1 MRRIPG
7 NICSAEDEM
16 SYIPSKVCQN
26 CYQIACRTVYPA
38 FVVQARHPDI
48 QRESDS
54 PYFAWAVTS
63 STMHFYTMHF

>member
-54 PYFAWAVTS
+54 PYFA
-63 STMHFYTMHF
+63 